1 MALSPSD
8 LLDQWLSTRVAPDAA
23 EWLSERVAS
32 ALREGENAAFLTAF
46 STAPRRT
53 GRAALSLDETDVA
66 AADAARPGWRPARWR
81 VDQAARTLLV
91 LALPAGDAESYSR
104 SLDRL
109 FADSD
114 EGELVT
120 LYQALPLLPHPAA
133 HRARTAEGIRS
144 NMKTV
149 FDAIA
154 VDNPYPSEML
164 DEAAWNQLV
173 LKCLFVGTRLESVQG
188 VDERSNP
195 TLARMLCDFAHE
207 RWSAGRPVPPELWRS
222 VGPHAD
228 GSMLA
233 DLERVLATGTDLERA
248 AVALSARHNPNA
260 EPLFVAHGR
269 DAERALSAFPSWKAI
284 VQALSV

>member
-1 MALSPSD
+1 L
-8 LLDQWLSTRVAPDAA
+8 
-23 EWLSERVAS
+23 
-32 ALREGENAAFLTAF
+32 
-46 STAPRRT
+46 
-53 GRAALSLDETDVA
+53 
-66 AADAARPGWRPARWR
+66 
-81 VDQAARTLLV
+81 
-91 LALPAGDAESYSR
+91 LALPAGDAENYSR

-109 FADSD
+109 FADAD

-120 LYQALPLLPHPAA
+120 LYQALPLLPHPAT
-133 HRARTAEGIRS
+133 HRARTAEGIRT

-164 DEAAWNQLV
+164 EEPAWNQLV
-173 LKCLFVGTRLESVQG
+173 LKCLFVGTRLDGVQG
-188 VDERSNP
+188 LDDRANP

-248 AVALSARHNPNA
+248 AVALAARHNPNA